1 MNTIE
6 QIEAQVAQ
14 LKLEGEK
21 FFVKGNKSAA
31 TRARKL
37 ALEIAKSCK
46 ALRTE
51 ISEEKNKA

>member
-21 FFVKGNKSAA
+21 FFTKGNKSAG
-31 TRARKL
+31 TRLRKL
-37 ALEIAKSCK
+37 AMDITKNCK
-46 ALRTE
+46 ALRIE
-51 ISEEKNKA
+51 VLEEKSKA